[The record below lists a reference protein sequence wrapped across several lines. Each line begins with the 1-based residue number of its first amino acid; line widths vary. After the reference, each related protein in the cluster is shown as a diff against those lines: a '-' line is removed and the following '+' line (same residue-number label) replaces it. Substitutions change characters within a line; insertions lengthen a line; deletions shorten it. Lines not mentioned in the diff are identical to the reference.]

1 MINYNQIKMPTSYKI
16 LCFFLLIHPVSSCAE
31 KQQNRVEIQTST
43 LTQQDGCD
51 SPDADIECYFIN
63 MPETLESTMIIPSE
77 GETSEELI
85 ITGTIFKADGKTPY
99 QNVIL
104 YAYHT
109 DSKGYYSKRGNETGV
124 QKWHGKL
131 HGWCKTDSSG
141 RYTIK
146 TIRPAPYPNNS
157 IPAHIHS
164 AIKMPDN
171 SMVHINDFVFT
182 DDPLIDEKYKSAFE
196 RQVGGT
202 GIIELKK
209 TDDTWIGQR
218 DIVLED

>member
-16 LCFFLLIHPVSSCAE
+16 LCFFLLILTVSSCAE
-31 KQQNRVEIQTST
+31 KQQQRVGIQTST
-43 LTQQDGCD
+43 STQPDACD

-77 GETSEELI
+77 GETAEELI

-109 DSKGYYSKRGNETGV
+109 DSKGYYSKRGNETGI

-171 SMVHINDFVFT
+171 FSLHINDFVFT
-182 DDPLIDEKYKSAFE
+182 DDPLVNEKYKSSFVRE
-196 RQVGGT
+196 VGGT

-209 TDDTWIGQR
+209 IDNTWIGQR
-218 DIVLED
+218 DIVLDN

>member
-1 MINYNQIKMPTSYKI
+1 MPTTLKI
-16 LCFFLLIHPVSSCAE
+16 FNSFLMILTVSSCMEA
-31 KQQNRVEIQTST
+31 QQDRIRVQT
-43 LTQQDGCD
+43 LTNDDCDD
-51 SPDADIECYFIN
+51 SPDVNIECYFIN
-63 MPETLESTMIIPSE
+63 MPESLENTMTIPTT
-77 GETSEELI
+77 GESADELI
-85 ITGTIFKADGKTPY
+85 ISGTIFKADGKTPY

-109 DSKGYYSKRGNETGV
+109 DSRGYYSKSGNETGI

-131 HGWCKTDSSG
+131 HGWCKTDSEG

-164 AIKMPDN
+164 ALKLPDD
-171 SMVHINDFVFT
+171 SKLYINDFVFT
-182 DDPLIDEKYKSAFE
+182 DDPLIDEKYKSSFE
-196 RQVGGT
+196 REVGGT

-209 TDDTWIGQR
+209 IDNTWIGKR
-218 DIVLED
+218 DIILED

>member
-1 MINYNQIKMPTSYKI
+1 MPTSYKI
-16 LCFFLLIHPVSSCAE
+16 LCFFLLIFTVSSCTE
-31 KQQNRVEIQTST
+31 NQQHRVGIQNSES
-43 LTQQDGCD
+43 TQQEGCD

-77 GETSEELI
+77 GETAEELI

-124 QKWHGKL
+124 QKWHGKF
-131 HGWCKTDSSG
+131 HGWCKTDSTG
-141 RYTIK
+141 RYIIK

-171 SMVHINDFVFT
+171 SMLHINDFVFT
-182 DDPLIDEKYKSAFE
+182 DDPLVNEKYKSSFE

-209 TDDTWIGQR
+209 IDNTWIGQR
-218 DIVLED
+218 DIVLDN

>member
-1 MINYNQIKMPTSYKI
+1 ME
-16 LCFFLLIHPVSSCAE
+16 A
-31 KQQNRVEIQTST
+31 QQDRIRVQT
-43 LTQQDGCD
+43 LTNDDCDD
-51 SPDADIECYFIN
+51 SPDVNIECYFIN
-63 MPETLESTMIIPSE
+63 MPESLENTMTIPTT
-77 GETSEELI
+77 GESADELI
-85 ITGTIFKADGKTPY
+85 ISGTIFKADGKTPY

-109 DSKGYYSKRGNETGV
+109 DSRGYYSKSGNETGI

-131 HGWCKTDSSG
+131 HGWCKTDSEG

-164 AIKMPDN
+164 ALKLPDD
-171 SMVHINDFVFT
+171 SKLYINDFVFT
-182 DDPLIDEKYKSAFE
+182 DDPLIDEKYKSSFE
-196 RQVGGT
+196 REVGGT

-209 TDDTWIGQR
+209 IDNTWIGKR
-218 DIVLED
+218 DIILED